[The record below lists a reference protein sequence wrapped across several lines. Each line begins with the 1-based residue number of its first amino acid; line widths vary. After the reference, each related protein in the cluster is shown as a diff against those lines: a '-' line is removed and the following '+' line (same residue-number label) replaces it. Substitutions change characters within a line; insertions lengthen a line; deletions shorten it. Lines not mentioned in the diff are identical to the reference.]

1 MTSRTTATG
10 EFRPDLLGPLLCDL
24 TAEGRAAEIPVR
36 GISMRPWLC
45 DGDRVRVV
53 AAAASDVRVGDIVV
67 RVHATGPVVHR
78 FVGWWWTRHGWRM
91 LTKGDGAPRFDP
103 PLAPAELVGRAVAL
117 LREGRVRRLDGAAM
131 RLRGRGR
138 AAVSLA
144 AGLIRETWDR
154 ARCRPRPPAG

>member
-1 MTSRTTATG
+1 MTATG
-10 EFRPDLLGPLLCDL
+10 EFRPDLLSPLLCDL
-24 TAEGRAAEIPVR
+24 AAEGRVAEIPVR
-36 GISMRPWLC
+36 GISMHPCLR

-53 AAAASDVRVGDIVV
+53 AAATSDVRVGDIVV
-67 RVHATGPVVHR
+67 RVLTTGPVVHR
-78 FVGWWWTRHGWRM
+78 FVGWWRTRHGWRM
-91 LTKGDGAPRFDP
+91 LTKGDGAPLFDP

-117 LREGRVRRLDGAAM
+117 LRDGQVRRLDGSGM

-154 ARCRPRPPAG
+154 APCRPRPPAG

>member
-1 MTSRTTATG
+1 MTATE

-24 TAEGRAAEIPVR
+24 AAEGRAAELPVR
-36 GISMRPWLC
+36 GISMHPWLRE
-45 DGDRVRVV
+45 GDRVRVV
-53 AAAASDVRVGDIVV
+53 AAAAPDVRVGDIVV
-67 RVHATGPVVHR
+67 RVQGTGPVVHR
-78 FVGWWWTRHGWRM
+78 FVGWWRTRHGWRM

-117 LREGRVRRLDGAAM
+117 LRDGQVRRLDGAGI
-131 RLRGRGR
+131 RLRGRSR

-154 ARCRPRPPAG
+154 AWCRSRPPAG